1 MGWLRTKV
9 GIEMLLRGS
18 TLLLAI
24 CLVCAVWLVPGIRA
38 HTESEIEPRPPVC
51 LKEFPTDPSQF
62 NELVR
67 PYVKQII
74 ERHGL
79 EEWKATLLT
88 NELHRHL
95 GLWSIIGAKMGTRAR
110 EILGAPADAMDVV
123 SFAGFK
129 PPWSCINDGLQV
141 STGSSLARGTISVV
155 HLGKPVAIFVYKQRQ
170 VTLRVKPGI
179 VKTVRREIKELSDAY
194 GFQSERYF
202 HELNK
207 VSVQYWLEWEQ
218 SIP

>member
-1 MGWLRTKV
+1 
-9 GIEMLLRGS
+9 MLLKGFMFK
-18 TLLLAI
+18 TAI
-24 CLVCAVWLVPGIRA
+24 CLVSTLCLAPFVGA
-38 HTESEIEPRPPVC
+38 HAHSEIEPRPPVC

-95 GLWSIIGAKMGTRAR
+95 ALWSIIGAKMGIRAR

-123 SFAGFK
+123 SFAGYK

-170 VTLRVKPGI
+170 VTLKVKPGI
-179 VKTVRREIKELSDAY
+179 VKTVRREIKELSDEY
-194 GFQSERYF
+194 GFQSKRYF

-207 VSVQYWLEWEQ
+207 ISVQYWLEWDRKKLFEE
-218 SIP
+218 IGD

>member
-1 MGWLRTKV
+1 
-9 GIEMLLRGS
+9 MLLRGS

-24 CLVCAVWLVPGIRA
+24 CLVCTVWLVPSLRA
-38 HTESEIEPRPPVC
+38 HIESEIEPRPPVC

-62 NELVR
+62 NDLVR

-79 EEWKATLLT
+79 EKWKATLLA

-95 GLWSIIGAKMGTRAR
+95 GLWSIIGANMGTRAR

-123 SFAGFK
+123 SFAGYK

-170 VTLRVKPGI
+170 VTLKVKPGI
-179 VKTVRREIKELSDAY
+179 VKTVRREIKKLSDEY

-207 VSVQYWLEWEQ
+207 ISVQYWLEWDREKLFEE
-218 SIP
+218 IGD

>member
-1 MGWLRTKV
+1 
-9 GIEMLLRGS
+9 MLLRGLMFK
-18 TLLLAI
+18 TAI
-24 CLVCAVWLVPGIRA
+24 CLVSTLCLAPFVGA
-38 HTESEIEPRPPVC
+38 HVHSEIEPRPPVC

-67 PYVKQII
+67 PYVKEII

-95 GLWSIIGAKMGTRAR
+95 GLWSIIGAKMGIRAR
-110 EILGAPADAMDVV
+110 EILGAPADAIDVV
-123 SFAGFK
+123 SFAGYK

-141 STGSSLARGTISVV
+141 STGSSLARGTISVA

-170 VTLRVKPGI
+170 VTLKVKPEI
-179 VKTVRREIKELSDAY
+179 VKTVRRVIKELSGKY
-194 GFQSERYF
+194 GFQSKRYF

-207 VSVQYWLEWEQ
+207 ISVQYWLEWDRKKLFEE
-218 SIP
+218 IGD

>member
-1 MGWLRTKV
+1 
-9 GIEMLLRGS
+9 MLLRGFMFK
-18 TLLLAI
+18 TAI
-24 CLVCAVWLVPGIRA
+24 CLVSTLCLAPFVGA
-38 HTESEIEPRPPVC
+38 HVHSEIEPRPPVC

-67 PYVKQII
+67 PYVKEII

-95 GLWSIIGAKMGTRAR
+95 GLWSIIGAKMGIRAR
-110 EILGAPADAMDVV
+110 EILGAPADAIDVV
-123 SFAGFK
+123 SFAGYK

-141 STGSSLARGTISVV
+141 STGSSLARGTISVA
-155 HLGKPVAIFVYKQRQ
+155 HIGKPVAIFVYKQRQ
-170 VTLRVKPGI
+170 VTLKVKPEI
-179 VKTVRREIKELSDAY
+179 VKTVRRVIKELSDKY
-194 GFQSERYF
+194 EFQSKRYF

-207 VSVQYWLEWEQ
+207 ISVQYWLEWDRKKLFEE
-218 SIP
+218 IGD